1 MHPEVQKAHDAYEAN
16 IAAWLA
22 EIKAMDTETQNRPG
36 PRNGFSPLQAIEHLA
51 LTDGMYLGF
60 MKKAD
65 RQKFIARKP
74 KINWFGQA
82 MLRSMTAK
90 PKPMMTVPSLTPPP
104 TLTYAEVVDHWAAQ
118 RAEMRKVIG
127 EVNPDQGIFRHP
139 LFGVLGPIE
148 ILQVADGH
156 LEYHRKR
163 LKE

>member
-1 MHPEVQKAHDAYEAN
+1 MHPEVQKAVDAYEAN
-16 IAAWLA
+16 IASWLA
-22 EIKAMDTETQNRPG
+22 EIKAMDSAAQNRPG

-65 RQKFIARKP
+65 RQKFAAKKP
-74 KINWFGQA
+74 RINWIGKA

-90 PKPMMTVPSLTPPP
+90 PKPMMTAPSLNP
-104 TLTYAEVVDHWAAQ
+104 TNSLNFKEVVDHWAAQ
-118 RAEMRKVIG
+118 RAEVMKVIG
-127 EVNPDQGIFRHP
+127 ETAPDQGVFRHP

-163 LKE
+163 LLE